1 MKKAILIGLLF
12 PALLNAQQK
21 TPVKAKAKIVEAE
34 NKAEGFV
41 INGEVTGCADGTKV
55 ALINGLTGQPEQNSG
70 IYQNKFSFKGKLA
83 KPAFRIILIDN
94 KQPYLTIFLD
104 NSDVKVVGAKE
115 TFDKSVVSG
124 SASNDELLKFNSM
137 MAPYMHLFTENG
149 AADEKATAPARKQ
162 LENYIE
168 QNKTSYISPFA
179 VMRYMNLSTDI
190 MKADQ
195 LFNSLAAS
203 VRSSDL
209 GNYLSQQIADA
220 KINAIGTEM
229 PNFSQSDTAGNMVSL
244 SSLRGKYVLVDF
256 WASWCKPCRMEN
268 PNVVASY
275 QKFKDKNFTVLGV
288 SLDKS
293 KPAWIEAINA
303 DNLTWTH
310 VSDLQFWNNAV
321 AKQFNIGSIPQNF
334 LIGPDGKILAKNLR
348 GTALDSKLAQLLK

>member
-256 WASWCKPCRMEN
+256 WASWCGPCRAEN
-268 PNVVASY
+268 PNVAKAYNKYSN
-275 QKFKDKNFTVLGV
+275 KNFTVLGV
-288 SLDKS
+288 SLDRK
-293 KPAWIEAINA
+293 KEDWLEAIKQ
-303 DNLTWTH
+303 DGLSWKQI
-310 VSDLQFWNNAV
+310 SDLKQWETAARDAYQFEA
-321 AKQFNIGSIPQNF
+321 IPYNVLVDPQ
-334 LIGPDGKILAKNLR
+334 GKILATSLR
-348 GTALDSKLAQLLK
+348 GEELDAKLAEILK